1 MFVKKP
7 FDFWIFAIVVILVLI
22 GIIMVMS
29 SSMAYNTRDF
39 FQNQIRYGIAGIIIM
54 LLISFINYKL
64 FGKLSI
70 LILISSIA
78 LLVLVLIPGIG
89 SEINNSRRWLY
100 GFQPSEIAKLAI
112 IIFFSYSLSKR
123 NGSINKITGLIPYFL
138 ILLTIVGLLI
148 LEPHKSGAIII
159 MIIGVSVLL
168 IAGAKIRHFIIFA
181 IPVVPVLV
189 FIIMKS
195 EYAMQRIITY
205 LNPAKADP
213 LGSGYQILNSLYAI
227 ASGGVF
233 GRGIG
238 RSAQKYFYIPE
249 AHNDFIFSIIAEET
263 GFIGV
268 VVIFTLFSILIM
280 RGLIVSMKAP
290 DSFGRY
296 LSAGVT
302 CLIALQTVLNIGVVT
317 ALLPATGVSLPFL
330 SYGGSS
336 LLIMLFST
344 GILLSVSRQSNTQ
357 TVGSEKA

>member
-1 MFVKKP
+1 MIVKKP
-7 FDFWIFAIVVILVLI
+7 FDFWIFAVVIILVLI

-29 SSMAYNTRDF
+29 SSMAYNTRDY
-39 FQNQIRYGIAGIIIM
+39 FQNQIRYAVVGIIIM
-54 LLISFINYKL
+54 LLVSFVNYKL

-70 LILISSIA
+70 LFLLTSIF

-89 SEINNSRRWLY
+89 SEVNNSRRWLF

-112 IIFFSYSLSKR
+112 IIFFSYSLSRR
-123 NGSINKITGLIPYFL
+123 NECLKKITGLIPYF
-138 ILLTIVGLLI
+138 IIITIIVGLLI

-159 MIIGVSVLL
+159 MTIGVSVLI
-168 IAGAKIRHFIIFA
+168 IAGAKIRHFLLFG
-181 IPVVPVLV
+181 IPVVPVLI
-189 FIIMKS
+189 FIIINS
-195 EYAMQRIITY
+195 DYAMRRILTY
-205 LNPAKADP
+205 RNPANADP
-213 LGSGYQILNSLYAI
+213 QGSAYQILNSLYAI
-227 ASGGVF
+227 ASGGLF

-238 RSAQKYFYIPE
+238 RSAQKYFYVPE

-280 RGLIVSMKAP
+280 RGLIISMKAP

-302 CLIALQTVLNIGVVT
+302 CLIAIQTVLNIGVVT

-336 LLIMLFST
+336 LLIMLFSV
-344 GILLSVSRQSNTQ
+344 GILLSVSRQSNIK
-357 TVGSEKA
+357 TVRGEKA